1 MPLLESL
8 LLSLGLTLLFE
19 LVFAFL
25 LGIRKGKDF
34 LLVALV
40 NVVTNPPLVLTLNLL
55 QRRSMVC
62 FPVILGLELAAI
74 AIEWLLYRKRLEYAK
89 LPPLVFSLLLNAI
102 SYTGGLFL

>member
-1 MPLLESL
+1 MIESL

-55 QRRSMVC
+55 QRRSLVSI
-62 FPVILGLELAAI
+62 PVILGLELTAI
-74 AIEWLLYRKRLEYAK
+74 AIEWLLYRRRLEYEK
-89 LPPLVFSLLLNAI
+89 LPALVFSLLLNAI
-102 SYTGGLFL
+102 SYTGGLLL